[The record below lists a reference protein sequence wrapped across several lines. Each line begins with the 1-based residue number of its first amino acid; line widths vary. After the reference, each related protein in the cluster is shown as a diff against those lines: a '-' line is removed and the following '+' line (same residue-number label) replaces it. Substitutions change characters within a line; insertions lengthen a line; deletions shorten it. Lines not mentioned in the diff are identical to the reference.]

1 MPDILIT
8 APPESVIL
16 ALTNE
21 VVRLQGVVR
30 DLEAALEPRCLEEP
44 PPNTPKAGETWH
56 VLHPGARACCT
67 LKVVEVTERTVLLDS
82 MVLGRP
88 RERLPLGGGLVFLE
102 RVVRGDGAKTQP

>member
-8 APPESVIL
+8 VPPESVVL
-16 ALTNE
+16 ALSDE
-21 VVRLQGVVR
+21 IRRLLDVVRGLK
-30 DLEAALEPRCLEEP
+30 AALEPRCLEGNL
-44 PPNTPKAGETWH
+44 PNTPKAGETWH

-102 RVVRGDGAKTQP
+102 RVVRSSAQ